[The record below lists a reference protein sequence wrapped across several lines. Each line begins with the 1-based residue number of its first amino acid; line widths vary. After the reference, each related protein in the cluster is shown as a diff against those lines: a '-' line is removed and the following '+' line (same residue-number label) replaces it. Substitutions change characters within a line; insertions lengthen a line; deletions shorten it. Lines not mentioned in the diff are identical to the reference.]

1 MLLMIYFRN
10 GKFDFPVPLSIAL
23 RSSESYPMFN
33 TGDIRDKIDKTT
45 SAYLKIQQNAHQPT
59 TPFRPKQTRKEIGL
73 FQSRNSNLNRVIT
86 NGVSKRK
93 YSEISVSVFTTEEIN
108 VGEKG
113 VIDDAPGIRTPKRHK
128 KLELEDEFLANET
141 PCALKT
147 SKFLSVVADQAL
159 SVLSTPT
166 IEKKRPAFF
175 RPDSKIEKADKTKM
189 DTEHSL
195 CLPTPKV
202 LTFAFKLMDTLW

>member
-1 MLLMIYFRN
+1 MIYFRH

-23 RSSESYPMFN
+23 RSSESLPMFN

-73 FQSRNSNLNRVIT
+73 FQSGNSNLNRVIK
-86 NGVSKRK
+86 NDVPKRK

-108 VGEKG
+108 AGEKS
-113 VIDDAPGIRTPKRHK
+113 VIDDEPGIRTPKRLK
-128 KLELEDEFLANET
+128 NLELEDEFLKNKT

-147 SKFLSVVADQAL
+147 SKFLSAVADQAL

-166 IEKKRPAFF
+166 IQKKRPAFF
-175 RPDSKIEKADKTKM
+175 SSDRNIAKAEKTKL
-189 DTEHSL
+189 DTSAANG
-195 CLPTPKV
+195 TPN
-202 LTFAFKLMDTLW
+202 DRS